1 MARNIQVTPEQL
13 ESAAGRIESLQQIPK
28 GYDVKDL
35 KIKVE
40 NSKVAS
46 VDESGIVI
54 GKEPGSTVITIY
66 TSDNKF
72 SAYCALTVTE
82 PSNVKFEPL
91 CVLT

>member
-1 MARNIQVTPEQL
+1 MLTCREYQFFDCRNINRLMFLPNDGAFRQMM
-13 ESAAGRIESLQQIPK
+13 
-28 GYDVKDL
+28 
-35 KIKVE
+35 
-40 NSKVAS
+40 
-46 VDESGIVI
+46 IVI